1 MKSSFLIVLGCF
13 LFACTVRAQTDS
25 LHLPKRFYVYA
36 DLELGG
42 SQGDVYWQFSLAVQQ
57 NNNYLRL
64 KGSDVFQLNFG
75 NKPLPGFGDI
85 ALIAGKSYTL
95 GKCHNFK
102 LGTGLALTHYRFDI
116 GYGETIKKETIG
128 LPVEVKYCYM
138 IGWTAGFSLSFQ
150 HNFNKLKS
158 YNAITAGLAFGF
170 LRERKNSLKR

>member
-1 MKSSFLIVLGCF
+1 MLFIALASFLFVGV
-13 LFACTVRAQTDS
+13 AGAQTDR
-25 LHLPKRFYVYA
+25 LHLSRRFYVYA
-36 DLELGG
+36 DLEFGG
-42 SQGDVYWQFSLAVQQ
+42 SQGDLYGQLSLAVQQ
-57 NNNYLRL
+57 DNNYLRL
-64 KGSDVFQLNFG
+64 KVAEVLQLNFG

-95 GKCHNFK
+95 CRYHNFK

-116 GYGETIKKETIG
+116 GYGETTKKETIG
-128 LPVEVKYCYM
+128 LPVEMKYCYM
-138 IGWTAGFSLSFQ
+138 MGWTAGFSFSFQ